1 MNVYN
6 QPICHHGDEPP
17 AQVSSSHMSLYS
29 GRQNNSRSVQLP
41 PTHTRR
47 LTHEAIRHLRNPPTR
62 SSRALISKLQ
72 MWCET
77 SFHTSPC
84 TAMCFLFWSPTTT
97 TTTIFSHLCWLPISE
112 RGPAWPYI
120 SLMCL
125 LGLQS
130 VASGAVSCSC
140 VGRWGGGV
148 VEGGRC
154 HSELTADTS
163 VWWVAAAVSRSSL
176 ITAKTFTL
184 LVNGERRKLLILRLK
199 P

>member
-47 LTHEAIRHLRNPPTR
+47 LTHKAIRHLRNPPTR

-77 SFHTSPC
+77 SFHTLPC
-84 TAMCFLFWSPTTT
+84 TALFDPPPPPPPPS
-97 TTTIFSHLCWLPISE
+97 SHTCADFPSASEAQPDPIYHWCACSACNLWLQVLYPV
-112 RGPAWPYI
+112 PV
-120 SLMCL
+120 L
-125 LGLQS
+125 
-130 VASGAVSCSC
+130 
-140 VGRWGGGV
+140 GGGV
-148 VEGGRC
+148 VERGGEGGRC
-154 HSELTADTS
+154 HSELTADTP